1 MLFFTK
7 LTFLLWN
14 WNRCKTSKKREKIV
28 SKSIC
33 FFTSIFKGF
42 WRQLGWIL
50 APKLGVKK
58 RSFFEFFPRRVQ
70 EASKRLPRAPRAPQE
85 RLQGAPR
92 ASKSVPRAS
101 ESDQNVPRERP
112 RCHQR
117 GTFWCISSFFYVFLR
132 FSTFFCVFLCFFAI
146 SAFFCVFM
154 CFFFRS
160 NNAQESPKSCFD
172 MVMLKSRI
180 RQRFL
185 ESLLLTRW
193 CRVWKYKDGGHES
206 CFPAR
211 LAWLNFNMTLS
222 KDLGQK

>member
-14 WNRCKTSKKREKIV
+14 WNRCKTSKKQEKIV

-50 APKLGVKK
+50 EPKLGSNKFIPPG
-58 RSFFEFFPRRVQ
+58 FFARRVQ
-70 EASKRLPRAPRAPQE
+70 EASKRLPRAPRAAQE
-85 RLQGAPR
+85 RPKGAPR

-117 GTFWCISSFFYVFLR
+117 GTFWCISSFFCVFLWFFG
-132 FSTFFCVFLCFFAI
+132 FSVFFCVFLR
-146 SAFFCVFM
+146 
-154 CFFFRS
+154 FRS
-160 NNAQESPKSCFD
+160 SCC
-172 MVMLKSRI
+172 
-180 RQRFL
+180 RFL
-185 ESLLLTRW
+185 FKQCPGESQELLWHGHVKVQNQAAIFGKLAFDKMMQRLDIQRWGSWIMFPISTR
-193 CRVWKYKDGGHES
+193 G
-206 CFPAR
+206 
-211 LAWLNFNMTLS
+211 LILNFNTTLS
-222 KDLGQK
+222 KDWGKK

>member
-7 LTFLLWN
+7 LTFLLWSGS
-14 WNRCKTSKKREKIV
+14 RCKTSKKLEKIV

-50 APKLGVKK
+50 GPKLGSNKYVA
-58 RSFFEFFPRRVQ
+58 PRLFRKTRARGVQ
-70 EASKRLPRAPRAPQE
+70 EASKSPKSAPRAAPGCPKSLQE
-85 RLQGAPR
+85 RP
-92 ASKSVPRAS
+92 KSVRKWPKRAQGTPTVPS
-101 ESDQNVPRERP
+101 EGYFLM
-112 RCHQR
+112 H
-117 GTFWCISSFFYVFLR
+117 FFVFHVFLR
-132 FSTFFCVFLCFFAI
+132 FCTFFCVFLWFFAI
-146 SAFFCVFM
+146 SAFFSVFM

-185 ESLLLTRW
+185 ESLLLTFW
-193 CRVWKYKDGGHES
+193 FS
-206 CFPAR
+206 
-211 LAWLNFNMTLS
+211 
-222 KDLGQK
+222 